1 MKQTVDDLY
10 PTKLDK
16 NALSAN
22 DWVKLRTIELY
33 DFLPQTTL
41 EERDT
46 YRVIRDEVIRLNYKF
61 FGFVAKSTYVAAP
74 DILYEDK
81 FQSGLASFC
90 KMWAKFRFAS
100 KYRIDLSF
108 ATFFKPR
115 LSEEIT
121 RALGTVKY
129 STERVLKMKA
139 AAQLG
144 IHWKQLKYED
154 LKRVKLPKQEI
165 AALEAMFGVMYPA
178 NIDDHDPFLQ
188 STKHVETTAVS
199 TLYSDKYDSVMDL
212 LIHTMVEIE
221 SLISDRDL
229 LKLAEMNCIPFET
242 LKEIRPQAEMKL
254 KQILENACDTQ
265 EMFRNE

>member
-16 NALSAN
+16 NTLSSS
-22 DWVKLRTIELY
+22 DWIKLRTIELY

-46 YRVIRDEVIRLNYKF
+46 YIIIRDEVIRLNYKF

-74 DILYEDK
+74 DIQYEDK

-90 KMWAKFRFAS
+90 KMWSKFRFAS

-115 LSEEIT
+115 LSEEIS
-121 RALGTVKY
+121 RALAPVKY

-139 AAQLG
+139 ASQLG
-144 IHWKQLKYED
+144 IHWKQLQYED
-154 LKRVKLPKQEI
+154 LKRVILPKQEI

-178 NIDDHDPFLQ
+178 NIEDHDPFLQ
-188 STKHVETTAVS
+188 SNKYVETTVVT
-199 TLYSDKYDSVMDL
+199 TLYSDKYDSILDL
-212 LIHTMVEIE
+212 LMHTMVEME
-221 SLISDRDL
+221 SLITDRDL
-229 LKLAEMNCIPFET
+229 LRLSEMNCISFET
-242 LKEIRPQAEMKL
+242 LKELRPQAETKL

>member
-1 MKQTVDDLY
+1 MRQTVDDLY

-16 NALSAN
+16 NNLSKS
-22 DWVKLRTIELY
+22 DWIKFRTIELY

-46 YRVIRDEVIRLNYKF
+46 YRIIRDEVIRLNYKF

-81 FQSGLASFC
+81 FQSGVTSFC
-90 KMWAKFRFAS
+90 KMWSKFRFAS

-121 RALGTVKY
+121 RALGSVKY

-154 LKRVKLPKQEI
+154 LKKVKLPKQEI

-178 NIDDHDPFLQ
+178 NLDDHDPFLQ
-188 STKHVETTAVS
+188 NTKHIETTIV
-199 TLYSDKYDSVMDL
+199 TNLYSDRYDSIVEL
-212 LIHTMVEIE
+212 LMHTMVEME
-221 SLISDRDL
+221 SLISDREL
-229 LKLAEMNCIPFET
+229 LKLSEMNGIPFET
-242 LKEIRPQAEMKL
+242 LKELRPEAEKQL
-254 KQILENACDTQ
+254 KQILENACDIQT
-265 EMFRNE
+265 MFSNE